1 MSLRS
6 PTFQTEI
13 NHARLNNIISV
24 TIVGLHFIQRQPT
37 ALFFRA
43 FRVFRG
49 WHLPIKRAYYPLR
62 NIKRNPLRQHRFIS
76 PAISKRSVRCAHVVA
91 WHADDECDGYAC
103 FPAMRLALSLQVFRA
118 HSARYTC
125 SSGHKL
131 LDDAAIRIVRLA
143 APFGQM
149 SLEMSKETDILHI
162 IRTWQFLDK
171 DGLITGQ

>member
-62 NIKRNPLRQHRFIS
+62 NIKRNPLRQHRFIF
-76 PAISKRSVRCAHVVA
+76 PVISTLRIVFPGWRLSGCAMLSCRRAMVSGLNTQRKSMATIDGLLDFRVRELPRH
-91 WHADDECDGYAC
+91 
-103 FPAMRLALSLQVFRA
+103 
-118 HSARYTC
+118 C
-125 SSGHKL
+125 SSAFVTVARRQMVWAGGHSMIGYPPSS
-131 LDDAAIRIVRLA
+131 AA
-143 APFGQM
+143 
-149 SLEMSKETDILHI
+149 
-162 IRTWQFLDK
+162 
-171 DGLITGQ
+171 